1 MRPLAAAGSLAAA
14 CTGALLLAGPAL
26 AVDEAQLSELS
37 CTGLRVSQ
45 AGLPPGLSGTLE
57 VLDPRSNRTLR
68 ETRVTT
74 DATGR
79 YDVRVAA
86 PLRGLPRVDVELK
99 VGDDEYAETGTD
111 LRVDCRPALAAHPGR
126 TSGTGGPAPSGGAG
140 GTGQLGGGQ
149 LAASQLAASQL
160 AAPRLGG
167 APGSPPPAGVPP
179 VAAAPP
185 AAGVPTGR
193 VAAAPGAAEGHDRQ
207 LTVPLLVGAVLVVGA
222 GGYVLR
228 RRAQHR
234 RSAA

>member
-14 CTGALLLAGPAL
+14 CTGVLLLAGPAL

-45 AGLPPGLSGTLE
+45 AGLPPGLSGRLE

-111 LRVDCRPALAAHPGR
+111 LRADCRPALAARPGR

-140 GTGQLGGGQ
+140 GAGQLGGG
-149 LAASQLAASQL
+149 QLAASQL

-193 VAAAPGAAEGHDRQ
+193 VAATPGAAPGHDRQ
-207 LTVPLLVGAVLVVGA
+207 LTVRLLVGAVLVVGA

-228 RRAQHR
+228 RTVQHR